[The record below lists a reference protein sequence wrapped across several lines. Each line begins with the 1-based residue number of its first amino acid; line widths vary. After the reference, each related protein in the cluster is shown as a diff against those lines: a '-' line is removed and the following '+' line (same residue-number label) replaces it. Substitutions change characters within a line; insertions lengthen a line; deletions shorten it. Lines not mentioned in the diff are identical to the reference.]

1 MPPLPRLPMT
11 LQLRELPQLFNSM
24 DPSPF
29 HERDLDAD
37 AEEFIV
43 GWASELSAR
52 HELALTIHLAVAPP
66 PARAAMV
73 EEAIHHYFAHRA
85 ETKQRVLRA
94 LMRRGR
100 TSLLVGLAFL
110 TGCLMAGE
118 LLTKLGHGTFARIIQ
133 EGLTIGGWV
142 AMWRPLQ
149 IYLYDWWPLLEERK
163 VMERLSRM
171 QVEVVHSVGQHPAG
185 TGGAAGSGTG

>member
-1 MPPLPRLPMT
+1 MSNLPPLPMT
-11 LQLRELPQLFNSM
+11 LQLRELAQLFNSM

-29 HERDLDAD
+29 HDRDLDAD

-43 GWASELSAR
+43 AWASELSAR
-52 HELALTIHLAVAPP
+52 HELELTIQIATSPP
-66 PARAAMV
+66 PERAAMV
-73 EEAIHHYFAHRA
+73 ADAVHHYFGHRA
-85 ETKQRVLRA
+85 EMKQRELRQ

-110 TGCLMAGE
+110 TGCLMASE
-118 LLTKLGHGTFARIIQ
+118 LVAVVGHSTFAKILK
-133 EGLTIGGWV
+133 EGLTIAGWV

-149 IYLYDWWPLLEERK
+149 IYLYDWWPLLEARH

-171 QVEVVHSVGQHPAG
+171 KVLLVHTVDQTPPHAP
-185 TGGAAGSGTG
+185 

>member
-29 HERDLDAD
+29 HDRDLDAD

-52 HELALTIHLAVAPP
+52 HELALTVRLAVAPP
-66 PARAAMV
+66 PERASMV
-73 EEAIHHYFAHRA
+73 EEAIRHYFTHRA
-85 ETKQRVLRA
+85 ETKQRELRT

-100 TSLLVGLAFL
+100 TSLLVGLGFL
-110 TGCLMAGE
+110 TGCLMASE
-118 LLTKLGHGTFARIIQ
+118 LLVTLGHGTFARIIQ

-149 IYLYDWWPLLEERK
+149 IYLYDWWPLLEERR

-171 QVEVVHSVGQHPAG
+171 QVDVVHSVAPHLSG
-185 TGGAAGSGTG
+185 TAGSGTSGLG

>member
-1 MPPLPRLPMT
+1 MAAEGRKLSSHYAAPVC
-11 LQLRELPQLFNSM
+11 S
-24 DPSPF
+24 PS
-29 HERDLDAD
+29 
-37 AEEFIV
+37 
-43 GWASELSAR
+43 
-52 HELALTIHLAVAPP
+52 
-66 PARAAMV
+66 RAA
-73 EEAIHHYFAHRA
+73 
-85 ETKQRVLRA
+85 L
-94 LMRRGR
+94 
-100 TSLLVGLAFL
+100 L

>member
-52 HELALTIHLAVAPP
+52 HELALTVRLAVAPP
-66 PARAAMV
+66 PERASMV
-73 EEAIHHYFAHRA
+73 QEAIQHYFLHRA
-85 ETKQRVLRA
+85 ETKQREFRA

-100 TSLLVGLAFL
+100 TSLLVGLGFL
-110 TGCLMAGE
+110 TGCLMASE
-118 LLTKLGHGTFARIIQ
+118 LLVTQGHGTFARIIQ

-149 IYLYDWWPLLEERK
+149 IYLYDWWPLLEERQ
-163 VMERLSRM
+163 VLERLSRM
-171 QVEVVHSVGQHPAG
+171 QVDVVHSVAPHPA
-185 TGGAAGSGTG
+185 AASGSSPSGLG